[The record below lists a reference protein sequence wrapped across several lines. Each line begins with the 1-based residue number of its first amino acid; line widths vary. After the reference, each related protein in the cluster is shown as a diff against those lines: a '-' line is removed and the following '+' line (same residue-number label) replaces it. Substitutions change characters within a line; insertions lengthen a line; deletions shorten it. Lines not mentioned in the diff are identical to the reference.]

1 MIFWFFIAALVG
13 GLMYWRQGPG
23 TVIKVVILGFIAGVA
38 GGAIGG
44 WL

>member
-1 MIFWFFIAALVG
+1 MIVWFALAALVV
-13 GLMYWRQGPG
+13 GLMYWREGFF
-23 TVIKVVILGFIAGVA
+23 TVLRVATMAFIAGVA